1 MARLAKEYEVDK
13 ENLLGGH
20 PRKLSPPDQHTI
32 LTMVRTGKASTAV
45 QAAKHINT
53 VIPSPVTV
61 QTVRNVLK
69 EDGYK
74 SYAKKKRPDWL
85 LLRNMNTGL

>member
-1 MARLAKEYEVDK
+1 
-13 ENLLGGH
+13 
-20 PRKLSPPDQHTI
+20 
-32 LTMVRTGKASTAV
+32 MVKTGKASTAV
-45 QAAKHINT
+45 QAAKHINL
-53 VIPSPVTV
+53 IIASPVTV